1 MPRPFLA
8 ILYLL
13 FCLWL
18 FTGIARIAD
27 VFMEAIEVI
36 TSATKRVEVY
46 DKKGD
51 QKYFV
56 EVPVWNATLANLSLM
71 ALGSSAPEILLG
83 TMDAFL
89 TLGEPAG

>member
-51 QKYFV
+51 
-56 EVPVWNATLANLSLM
+56 
-71 ALGSSAPEILLG
+71 
-83 TMDAFL
+83 
-89 TLGEPAG
+89 